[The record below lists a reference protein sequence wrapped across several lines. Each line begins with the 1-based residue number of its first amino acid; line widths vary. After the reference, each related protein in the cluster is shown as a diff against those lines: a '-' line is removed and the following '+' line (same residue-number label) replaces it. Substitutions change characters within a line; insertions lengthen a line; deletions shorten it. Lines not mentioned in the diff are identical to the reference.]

1 MTANDHADCGSADSE
16 FNSQVLLTL
25 TGPVPQ
31 ANEMNLGFGQLSL
44 SVPAATMRTIPNPVR
59 RICVITSLRHDCL
72 LKRFSQDGE
81 TDLTVYGHLNGGTKE
96 EVQIRIS
103 NEDMEDRD
111 DLKPDDVF
119 VEIERSNW

>member
-1 MTANDHADCGSADSE
+1 M
-16 FNSQVLLTL
+16 
-25 TGPVPQ
+25 
-31 ANEMNLGFGQLSL
+31 
-44 SVPAATMRTIPNPVR
+44 
-59 RICVITSLRHDCL
+59 
-72 LKRFSQDGE
+72 KRFSQDGE

>member
-1 MTANDHADCGSADSE
+1 
-16 FNSQVLLTL
+16 
-25 TGPVPQ
+25 
-31 ANEMNLGFGQLSL
+31 MNRAS
-44 SVPAATMRTIPNPVR
+44 
-59 RICVITSLRHDCL
+59 L
-72 LKRFSQDGE
+72 LKLAEDIQKTFAQPGE